1 MRSILVFAA
10 CAGLV
15 ACGNPA
21 HGGSPAAA
29 PSRAPSVAPAAATRT
44 PVPRFTSPTVD
55 GYRVTVRPLVV
66 IEPRANAQY
75 LQYTVHFRL
84 NKALRPLRD
93 GGAGVNAG
101 VKLSGLWAERVLPEG
116 VRSRNCYYAGVSVR
130 NGQLPHAKPNSL
142 IRVRI
147 RPRNVPGVLHV
158 KGLIVSTKQ
167 AEQLVTR
174 RVRCRGS

>member
-15 ACGNPA
+15 ACGSHA
-21 HGGSPAAA
+21 HGGSPAAG
-29 PSRAPSVAPAAATRT
+29 PSPATRT

-55 GYRVTVRPLVV
+55 GYRVTVGPLVV
-66 IEPRANAQY
+66 IEPRANDEY

-84 NKALRPLRD
+84 NRALRPLRD
-93 GGAGVNAG
+93 GGAGVSAG

-116 VRSRNCYYAGVSVR
+116 VRSRNCYYAEVPVR
-130 NGQLPHAKPNSL
+130 DGQLPDAKPRRL

-158 KGLIVSTKQ
+158 EGLIVSTNQ
-167 AEQLVTR
+167 AEQLGTR
-174 RVRCRGS
+174 RVRCRRAHARRRPA